1 MIRQAAAVLAL
12 ALVAAPAA
20 VAETAGSAAALRSV
34 VALLPDWP
42 ADQQRTEEPEG
53 SAVVVGEG
61 GLMLTADHVIG
72 AAKTARIRLGDGS
85 VHTAEIAYRDQETD
99 LAVLRANID
108 LPVLEMAPEPEPA
121 TSVCALGNAFG
132 LGVSVTCGVVSA
144 TGRGG
149 IGFNAVE
156 DFLQTD
162 TAVNPGASGG
172 ALVDAQGRL
181 VGILSAIYTKSG
193 DGDIGVNFAV
203 SSALARRVLQA
214 AADGRSPRR
223 SLGASLRPTR
233 PGPIAAGLE
242 VLSVREQSPAAQ
254 AGMRG
259 GDVILAVDDWPV
271 ASVALLRGRLER
283 ADAGGVLTL
292 RRGESVSEVQ
302 LDLAD

>member
-121 TSVCALGNAFG
+121 TSVCAFGNAFG

-233 PGPIAAGLE
+233 PGPLAAGLE

>member
-1 MIRQAAAVLAL
+1 MILRAAAVLAL

-42 ADQQRTEEPEG
+42 ADQPRTEEPEG

-72 AAKTARIRLGDGS
+72 AAKTVRIRLGDGS

-233 PGPIAAGLE
+233 PGPLAAGLE

-259 GDVILAVDDWPV
+259 GDVILAVDGWPV

>member
-42 ADQQRTEEPEG
+42 ADQQRAEEPEG
-53 SAVVVGEG
+53 AAVVVGEG

-72 AAKTARIRLGDGS
+72 AAKSIRIRLGDGS
-85 VHTAEIAYRDQETD
+85 VHAAEIVYRDAETD
-99 LAVLRANID
+99 LAILRADIG
-108 LPVLEMAPEPEPA
+108 LPVIEMAPDPEPA

-172 ALVDAQGRL
+172 ALVDGQGRL

-233 PGPIAAGLE
+233 PGPLAAGLE

-254 AGMRG
+254 AGMRA
-259 GDVILAVDDWPV
+259 GDVILAVDGWPV

-283 ADAGGVLTL
+283 ADAGGVLAL

>member
-61 GLMLTADHVIG
+61 GLMLTANHVVG
-72 AAKTARIRLGDGS
+72 AAKTVRIRLGDGS

-121 TSVCALGNAFG
+121 TSVCAFGNAFG

-233 PGPIAAGLE
+233 PGPLAAGLE

>member
-20 VAETAGSAAALRSV
+20 IAETAGSAAALRSV

-42 ADQQRTEEPEG
+42 TDQQRTEEPEG

-72 AAKTARIRLGDGS
+72 AAKTVRIRLGDGS

-108 LPVLEMAPEPEPA
+108 LPVIEMAPEPEPA

-132 LGVSVTCGVVSA
+132 LGISVTCGVVSA
-144 TGRGG
+144 AGRGG

-162 TAVNPGASGG
+162 TVVNPGASGG

-223 SLGASLRPTR
+223 SLGASLQTTR
-233 PGPIAAGLE
+233 PGPLAAGLE

-259 GDVILAVDDWPV
+259 GDVILAVDGWPV

-302 LDLAD
+302 IDLTD

>member
-12 ALVAAPAA
+12 VLVAAPAA
-20 VAETAGSAAALRSV
+20 LAETAGSAAALRSV

-61 GLMLTADHVIG
+61 GLMLTADHVID
-72 AAKTARIRLGDGS
+72 AAKSIRIRLGDGS
-85 VHTAEIAYRDQETD
+85 VHAAEIVYRDSETD
-99 LAVLRANID
+99 LAVLRADIG
-108 LPVLEMAPEPEPA
+108 LPVIEMAPDPEPA

-172 ALVDAQGRL
+172 ALVDGQGRL

-223 SLGASLRPTR
+223 ALGASLRPTR
-233 PGPIAAGLE
+233 PGPLAAGLE
-242 VLSVREQSPAAQ
+242 VLSVREQSPAVQ
-254 AGMRG
+254 AGMRA
-259 GDVILAVDDWPV
+259 GDVILAVDGWPV

-283 ADAGGVLTL
+283 TDAGGVLTL
-292 RRGESVSEVQ
+292 RRGKSISEVQ

>member
-12 ALVAAPAA
+12 ALVAAPVA
-20 VAETAGSAAALRSV
+20 VAETAGNAAALRSV

-72 AAKTARIRLGDGS
+72 AAKTVRIRLGDGS

-108 LPVLEMAPEPEPA
+108 LPVIEMAPEPEPA
-121 TSVCALGNAFG
+121 TPVCALGNAFG

-223 SLGASLRPTR
+223 SLGASLQPTR
-233 PGPIAAGLE
+233 PGPLAAGLV

-259 GDVILAVDDWPV
+259 GDVILAVDGWPV

>member
-121 TSVCALGNAFG
+121 TSVCAFGNAFG

-233 PGPIAAGLE
+233 PGPLAAGLE

-259 GDVILAVDDWPV
+259 GDVILAVDRWPV
-271 ASVALLRGRLER
+271 ASVALFRGRLER

>member
-20 VAETAGSAAALRSV
+20 VSETAGSAAALRSV

-72 AAKTARIRLGDGS
+72 AAKTVRIRLGDGS

-108 LPVLEMAPEPEPA
+108 LPVIEMAPEPEPA

-233 PGPIAAGLE
+233 PGPLAAGLE

-259 GDVILAVDDWPV
+259 GDVILAVDGWPV